1 MVNIFER
8 LYYKARGNIKKYEH
22 TEKENKQ
29 TTKLQDWLS
38 IYMKREGVKIKKLI
52 AIVETIIGV
61 IYYLSILFLFIFSFS
76 LFGFLVEKTMIA
88 RSIFYIVGSISLLI
102 FGIGLI
108 FMSYEKGKDIIDLI
122 TKRKTNEKCILCKNG
137 FAILKSKG
145 FLHDYKKYKC
155 KNCGS
160 EWERLD

>member
-1 MVNIFER
+1 MI
-8 LYYKARGNIKKYEH
+8 
-22 TEKENKQ
+22 
-29 TTKLQDWLS
+29 
-38 IYMKREGVKIKKLI
+38 KIKKLI
-52 AIVETIIGV
+52 VIVETIIGV

-76 LFGFLVEKTMIA
+76 LLGFLVEKTMIA
-88 RSIFYIVGSISLLI
+88 RSVFYIVGSISLLI

-108 FMSYEKGKDIIDLI
+108 FMSYEQGKDIIDLI

-145 FLHDYKKYKC
+145 FLDGYKKYKC

-160 EWERLD
+160 EWESLD